1 MEEDNGVALLGSTEG
16 ESIVR
21 NESAI
26 RDIVQN
32 YQNAPNITVR
42 VVPVL
47 ANHAEH
53 RIPVKTCR
61 PKVQHEERVL
71 MRSSA
76 FINSI
81 RAHSFSGAMID
92 TTLLWV
98 ANMDAICLIMLSVR
112 CTLVLFEC
120 HPG

>member
-47 ANHAEH
+47 TDG
-53 RIPVKTCR
+53 VKYSLSIEASGSATGYQR
-61 PKVQHEERVL
+61 QGYERTVKGHT
-71 MRSSA
+71 
-76 FINSI
+76 
-81 RAHSFSGAMID
+81 HSMA
-92 TTLLWV
+92 
-98 ANMDAICLIMLSVR
+98 R
-112 CTLVLFEC
+112 
-120 HPG
+120 